1 MSCAACQARIESA
14 VRHIPGVTECSVSL
28 LTNTMGVEGSAS
40 TDQIISAV
48 QAAGYGATLSNND
61 ELSNLYKTQTP
72 TLAARLATSAVF
84 LLALLYLSMAHTM
97 WNWPLPAFLTN
108 NPLTTALTQMLL
120 SVIILLINRSFFTS
134 GFKSLLNKAP
144 NMDSLVSLGAGVSFL
159 YSVIITCKIG
169 ITGQTQNLYFESTGT
184 ILTLITLGKL
194 LESVSKGKTTNAL
207 KNLINLTPKTANVII
222 EGIESTVSIDQ
233 VKVGDFFVVR
243 PGESIPTDAL
253 IIDGNSA
260 VNEAA
265 LTGESVPVDK
275 NAGDN
280 VFAATLNTN
289 GFLTCKATKVGKD
302 TTLSQII
309 QLVSDAAATKAPIA
323 KIADK
328 VSGIFVPAVIG
339 ISIVTTVIWLI
350 CGSGFATAL
359 THGIAVLVVSCPC
372 ALGLATPVAIMV
384 GNGVGAKN
392 GILFKTSA
400 ALELAGK
407 SKIVAL
413 DKTGTITKGQMEV
426 VDIKSDQPQA
436 LIDLAFCIEQKSE
449 HPIAKAIVK
458 AFEQKVNK
466 TFEFSDFKAI
476 GGLGV
481 TGTAENFT
489 VFGGNLK
496 FIQQTCPTLMKSA
509 KLRRTVSEISNR
521 GQTPLIFAT
530 RGDVSLQTDA
540 STPGVSD
547 HSPTLSE
554 NLLGIIAVADV
565 IKENAEQSIRELKA
579 LGFEVVMISG
589 DNEITARTI
598 AKTVGI
604 EEVYAGVL
612 PDGKEQIVRSLQ
624 KRGQVLMVGDGINDA
639 PALTRA
645 DIGVAIGKGSKTGG
659 GSDIA
664 VDAADIVLVNNRLE
678 DIPAAIRLSRRT
690 LRNIR
695 ENLFWAFFYN
705 VILIPV
711 AAGAWYKLFGLQLS
725 PMIGAAAMSLS
736 SFCVVSNALRLNFV
750 RLYK

>member
-436 LIDLAFCIEQKSE
+436 LIDLAFSIEQKSE

-540 STPGVSD
+540 STHAVSD

-579 LGFEVVMISG
+579 LGLEVVMISG